1 MPVGI
6 IIALVV
12 ALGGGVSMA
21 AQSSLPG
28 GALYPVKVNINE
40 EVRAAFALSAKAR
53 AQSDARRA
61 EERLQ
66 EAEEL
71 SVEEDVDAETRADIE
86 ANFQLFADRTE
97 ARIDAL
103 TDTDA
108 RAAADIASNFEM
120 ALSSHGKVLAR
131 LAADADGAEVRDL
144 QATSDKELKETVTL
158 RLEAEGKVK
167 EEDGAPA
174 TMEAARGKLGAAV
187 NVLAEVSRFIDLRES
202 QLGAAAVTAARAEL
216 KNAQDLKAEADADFA
231 AGKYPE
237 AFIKGNAVIRMAQG
251 AKLLIQAQEDLDVDL
266 HLGGRPTATPPHPSP
281 KVEGERESEANDE
294 GDGTSA
300 GAKVN
305 IEFGF

>member
-28 GALYPVKVNINE
+28 GALYPVKVSINE

-61 EERLQ
+61 EERLR

-71 SVEEDVDAETRADIE
+71 SVAGDVDVEVRADIE

-97 ARIDAL
+97 ARIVEL
-103 TDTDA
+103 TETDA
-108 RAAADIASNFEM
+108 RAAADIASNFEI
-120 ALSSHGKVLAR
+120 ALDSHGKVLAR
-131 LAADADGAEVRDL
+131 LAARADGEEVRAL
-144 QATSDKELKETVTL
+144 QANTDKELKETVGL
-158 RLEAEGKVK
+158 RLAAEAKVK
-167 EEDGAPA
+167 TEDGAPA
-174 TMEAARGKLGAAV
+174 TIEAAQGKLGAAA
-187 NVLAEVSRFIDLRES
+187 NVLAEVSAFIDLRES
-202 QLGAAAVTAARAEL
+202 QLGAAAVAAARAEL
-216 KNAQDLKAEADADFA
+216 KNAQDLKAKADADLA

-237 AFIKGNAVIRMAQG
+237 AFIKGNAVIRMAQS
-251 AKLLIQAQEDLDVDL
+251 AKLLIETQERLDVDL

-281 KVEGERESEANDE
+281 KTEGARESEANDQ
-294 GDGTSA
+294 GNGASA
-300 GAKVN
+300 GVRVN